1 MSETDKKKNKNF
13 NFIIITIIFFL
24 GLSVFQFFMY
34 RNMRPRFHV
43 VSRVIDFNIYEDLS
57 VDFST
62 KVDIQVERER
72 ILVHWCQVLALRM
85 KKINDVSGDSG

>member
-1 MSETDKKKNKNF
+1 MSENEKKQKNKNF

-34 RNMRPRFHV
+34 KNMRPRFHV
-43 VSRVIDFNIYEDLS
+43 VTRVIDFNIYEDLS

-62 KVDIQVERER
+62 KVDIQVEREKDFST
-72 ILVHWCQVLALRM
+72 LVSSFGTSDEEKLTMFQE
-85 KKINDVSGDSG
+85 